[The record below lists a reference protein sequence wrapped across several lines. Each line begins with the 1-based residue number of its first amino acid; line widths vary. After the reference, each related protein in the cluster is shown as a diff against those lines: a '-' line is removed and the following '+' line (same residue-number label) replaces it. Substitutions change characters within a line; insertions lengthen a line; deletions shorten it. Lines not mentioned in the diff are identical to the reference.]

1 MANIFLK
8 PTAKFNPFS
17 YQEMLAPVKS
27 YTEAYNALEEEMANL
42 DIMTEDASSKLNNPL
57 DRELKQEALGF
68 QKSLKEAME
77 NLYTKGLTPDT
88 KKTFNQLKAT
98 YANKINPINE
108 AYKDYQEDQKYLR
121 KMAIEHPEI
130 LIEGAGKSVSDYIG
144 GKSPQMMSVNADD
157 LMNQAMAIAK
167 TQAGRTH
174 RQSNWTPTAG
184 GRFLERTTE
193 VGLNDA
199 EFNLALAYIQN
210 PNLTAKDLNMKEE
223 DFNKVKNNATLLNA
237 SMTDI
242 INSPSFASLST
253 ANKERALNSI
263 IKGVRA
269 GFQYD
274 KKTNTEA
281 DPMFAHNLA
290 LERDALKRQQDALD
304 AARKSK
310 KDKTSNIGSSTYR
323 AVNLGKEAV
332 SKYLKSSNGAYTTSD
347 LVNKFF
353 NSTKSDAKLIS
364 EEYMKASNKNNFDRT
379 KGFENEWSNP
389 QEGSF
394 YYQGY
399 TPQYNMRGYKE
410 FKDMLL
416 AAGLNPDTVT
426 RQEVVDRFVA
436 MQNDPDAFGRKR
448 ASIVTPDTDIIQTY
462 IENALTDN
470 TVQEIE
476 GLEKGE
482 DGVLRYKNKE
492 SVNLDTLLD
501 DNGKLNILSIDMDY
515 TTGERTFTIKDKNGN
530 RREFRIPDD
539 ASFESTDQSALNAN
553 TAKLRSLEDKI
564 KTGEIIDDGQ
574 TLYKTPYG
582 NITALQYREM
592 LQDELDLVFSSI
604 LNYMGKSKIN

>member
-77 NLYTKGLTPDT
+77 NLYTKGLTPET
-88 KKTFNQLKAT
+88 KKTFNQLKAA

-108 AYKDYQEDQKYLR
+108 AYKAYQEDQKYLK

-199 EFNLALAYIQN
+199 EFNLALAYVQN

-223 DFNKVKNNATLLNA
+223 DFNKVKSNAALLNA

-281 DPMFAHNLA
+281 DPMFAYNLKAQEAAAKKAEKAKTIGSDYFLTPDSTKTKHRNRFLQTLGNNIGA
-290 LERDALKRQQDALD
+290 LAKNYESYFDNGKLKTKEQVEAD
-304 AARKSK
+304 AAKMKESTPMWNVTSGPYTPYHQTQLGRGSTTYLNDYEDLKTAMSDLGLDPAKTTKEEFLKVLNGADVKGRKRAMI
-310 KDKTSNIGSSTYR
+310 TSNSTGFKQIQSNIERGLRNQTEVEMIVGLNGSSLGNMGTYRTEPMKYEDLLDKKGNLNILGVNMDYATGQLSASIKTDDGYVEILLPEGSTYR
-323 AVNLGKEAV
+323 ATDSFDLTSLASGLSAV
-332 SKYLKSSNGAYTTSD
+332 
-347 LVNKFF
+347 
-353 NSTKSDAKLIS
+353 
-364 EEYMKASNKNNFDRT
+364 
-379 KGFENEWSNP
+379 
-389 QEGSF
+389 Q
-394 YYQGY
+394 QGVA
-399 TPQYNMRGYKE
+399 PV
-410 FKDMLL
+410 
-416 AAGLNPDTVT
+416 VT
-426 RQEVVDRFVA
+426 
-436 MQNDPDAFGRKR
+436 
-448 ASIVTPDTDIIQTY
+448 
-462 IENALTDN
+462 
-470 TVQEIE
+470 
-476 GLEKGE
+476 
-482 DGVLRYKNKE
+482 
-492 SVNLDTLLD
+492 
-501 DNGKLNILSIDMDY
+501 
-515 TTGERTFTIKDKNGN
+515 KDKNGN
-530 RREFRIPDD
+530 DVVVYIPLEKGYIPGTKILGSDYI
-539 ASFESTDQSALNAN
+539 SAVEQDMNVILGDLFNFFGA
-553 TAKLRSLEDKI
+553 ED
-564 KTGEIIDDGQ
+564 
-574 TLYKTPYG
+574 
-582 NITALQYREM
+582 
-592 LQDELDLVFSSI
+592 
-604 LNYMGKSKIN
+604 IN

>member
-42 DIMTEDASSKLNNPL
+42 DIMAEDASSKLNNPL
-57 DRELKQEALGF
+57 DKELKQEALGF
-68 QKSLKEAME
+68 QKNLKEAME

-88 KKTFNQLKAT
+88 RKTFNQLKAA

-108 AYKDYQEDQKYLR
+108 AYKAYQEDQKYLE

-199 EFNLALAYIQN
+199 EFNLALAYVQN

-223 DFNKVKNNATLLNA
+223 DFNKVKSNAALLNA

-242 INSPSFASLST
+242 INSPSFVSLSA

-263 IKGVRA
+263 VKGVRA

-281 DPMFAHNLA
+281 DPMFAYNLKA
-290 LERDALKRQQDALD
+290 QE
-304 AARKSK
+304 AAAKAK

-332 SKYLKSSNGAYTTSD
+332 SKYLKASNGTYTTSD

-353 NSTKSDAKLIS
+353 NSANPDAKLIS
-364 EEYMKASNKNNFDRT
+364 EKYMRTSNKNNFDRT
-379 KGFENEWSNP
+379 KGFENEWDNS

-462 IENALTDN
+462 IEKALNDN

-476 GLEKGE
+476 GFEKGE

-501 DNGKLNILSIDMDY
+501 DDGKLNILSIDMDY
-515 TTGERTFTIKDKNGN
+515 ATGERTFTVKDKKGN

-539 ASFESTDQSALNAN
+539 ASFESTDQLALNVN
-553 TAKLRSLEDKI
+553 TAKLRELEGKI

-574 TLYKTPYG
+574 TLYKTLYG
-582 NITALQYREM
+582 NITASQYREM
-592 LQDELDLVFSSI
+592 LQDELDLVFASI

>member
-27 YTEAYNALEEEMANL
+27 YTDAYNALENELVTLDVMAG
-42 DIMTEDASSKLNNPL
+42 DVASKLSQSDKDTHLRNIYNNYNKDL
-57 DRELKQEALGF
+57 QATLNTLHT
-68 QKSLKEAME
+68 
-77 NLYTKGLTPDT
+77 NGLNPET
-88 KKTFNQLKAT
+88 KKQLAGLKAR
-98 YANKINPINE
+98 YSKELNPINE
-108 AYKDYQEDQKYLR
+108 AYKAYQEDQKYLN
-121 KMAIEHPEI
+121 KMAVEHPEI
-130 LIEGAGKSVSDYIG
+130 LIEGAGTSVSDYMNG
-144 GKSPQMMSVNADD
+144 QSPQMRSLNTED
-157 LMNQAMAIAK
+157 LMTEALNIAK
-167 TQAGRTH
+167 TKAGRTYKE
-174 RQSNWTPTAG
+174 SKWTPTAG

-193 VGLNDA
+193 IGLNDKD
-199 EFNLALAYIQN
+199 FNNALAYVEN
-210 PNLTAKDLNMKEE
+210 PNITAEDLGISEE
-223 DFNKVKNNATLLNA
+223 DFNKVKDNA
-237 SMTDI
+237 SLLSDSIDDI
-242 INSPSFASLST
+242 LNTPSYTSLSDS
-253 ANKERALNSI
+253 NKLKAYNAA
-263 IKGVRA
+263 IKGIRA
-269 GFQYD
+269 GFGY
-274 KKTNTEA
+274 KKDIKTEA

-290 LERDALKRQQDALD
+290 MQRE
-304 AARKSK
+304 AAKAK

-379 KGFENEWSNP
+379 KGFENEWSNS

-436 MQNDPDAFGRKR
+436 MQNDPDAFGRRR

-462 IENALTDN
+462 IENALNDN

-515 TTGERTFTIKDKNGN
+515 TTGERTFTIKDKKGN

-582 NITALQYREM
+582 NITASQYREM

>member
-8 PTAKFNPFS
+8 PAAKFNPFS

-27 YTEAYNALEEEMANL
+27 YTEAYNTLEEEMSNL
-42 DIMTEDASSKLNNPL
+42 DIMAEDASSKLNNPL

-68 QKSLKEAME
+68 QKNLKEAME

-88 KKTFNQLKAT
+88 RKTFNQLKAV

-108 AYKDYQEDQKYLR
+108 AYKAYQEDQKYLK

-210 PNLTAKDLNMKEE
+210 PNLTAKDLNMKEA
-223 DFNKVKNNATLLNA
+223 DFNKVKNNAALLNA

-281 DPMFAHNLA
+281 DPMFAYNLKAQEAAAKKTEKAKAIGSDYFLTPDSTKTKHRNRFLQTLGNNIGA
-290 LERDALKRQQDALD
+290 LSKNYESYFDNGKLKTKEQVEAEAAKMKESTPMWNVTSGPHAPYYQTQLGRGSTTYLNDYEDLKTAMSDLGLD
-304 AARKSK
+304 PAKTTKEEFLKVLNGADVKGRKRAMI
-310 KDKTSNIGSSTYR
+310 TSNSTGFKQIQSNIERGLRNQTEVEMIVGLNGSSLGNMGTYRTEPMKYEDLLDKKGNLNILGVNMDYATGQLSASIKTDDGYIEILLPEGSTYR
-323 AVNLGKEAV
+323 ATDSFDLSSLASGLSAV
-332 SKYLKSSNGAYTTSD
+332 
-347 LVNKFF
+347 
-353 NSTKSDAKLIS
+353 
-364 EEYMKASNKNNFDRT
+364 
-379 KGFENEWSNP
+379 
-389 QEGSF
+389 Q
-394 YYQGY
+394 QGVA
-399 TPQYNMRGYKE
+399 PV
-410 FKDMLL
+410 
-416 AAGLNPDTVT
+416 VT
-426 RQEVVDRFVA
+426 
-436 MQNDPDAFGRKR
+436 
-448 ASIVTPDTDIIQTY
+448 
-462 IENALTDN
+462 
-470 TVQEIE
+470 
-476 GLEKGE
+476 
-482 DGVLRYKNKE
+482 
-492 SVNLDTLLD
+492 
-501 DNGKLNILSIDMDY
+501 
-515 TTGERTFTIKDKNGN
+515 KDKNGN
-530 RREFRIPDD
+530 DVVVYIPLEKGYIPGTKILGSDYI
-539 ASFESTDQSALNAN
+539 SAVEQDMNVILGDLFNFFGA
-553 TAKLRSLEDKI
+553 ED
-564 KTGEIIDDGQ
+564 
-574 TLYKTPYG
+574 
-582 NITALQYREM
+582 
-592 LQDELDLVFSSI
+592 
-604 LNYMGKSKIN
+604 IN